1 MKKGITAVLVVLLA
15 TTAMAQKNKKVMLE
29 QIAKLQAHLYQV
41 KQGYNIAKKGLNT
54 VTKWTKGEFDLHKV
68 YLNSLKTVN
77 PNVKDAQKID
87 ACRDL
92 YKEIVNGFTGVLDQ
106 SQSSGMFVPQEI
118 QYFRSVYDNLI
129 KNCIETM
136 DNLKMVTSDGQ
147 VEMTDD
153 QRMKRIDEYYA
164 QMQENYVFAV
174 AFCTDMQALE
184 NARRKH
190 KQEAEQLRVLF
201 GLD

>member
-1 MKKGITAVLVVLLA
+1 MKKGIMAAAVVLLA
-15 TTAMAQKNKKVMLE
+15 TTAMGQKNQKVMLE
-29 QIAKLQAHLYQV
+29 QIVKLQAHLYQV

-54 VTKWTKGEFDLHKV
+54 VTKWTNGEFDLHKV
-68 YLNSLKTVN
+68 YFKSLKTVN
-77 PNVKDAQKID
+77 PNVGGSQKID

-92 YKEIVNGFTGVLDQ
+92 YKEIVNGFTGVINQ
-106 SQSSGMFVPQEI
+106 AQSSGMFVPQEI
-118 QYFRSVYDNLI
+118 QYFRGVYDNLI

-147 VEMTDD
+147 VEMSDD
-153 QRMKRIDEYYA
+153 QRMKRINACYE
-164 QMQENYVFAV
+164 QMQENYAFAV

-184 NARRKH
+184 HARRKH
-190 KQEAEQLRVLF
+190 KQEAEQLRILF

>member
-1 MKKGITAVLVVLLA
+1 MKKGIMAVMLALLA
-15 TTAMAQKNKKVMLE
+15 TTAIAQKNKKVMLE

-41 KQGYNIAKKGLNT
+41 KQGYNIAKKGINT
-54 VTKWTKGEFDLHKV
+54 ITKWTNGEFDLHK
-68 YLNSLKTVN
+68 LHFNSLKTVN
-77 PNVKDAQKID
+77 PNVKDSQKID

-92 YKEIVNGFTGVLDQ
+92 YKEIVNGFTGVLNEA
-106 SQSSGMFVPQEI
+106 QSSGMFVAQEI

-153 QRMKRIDEYYA
+153 QRMKRINECYE
-164 QMQENYVFAV
+164 QMQENYAFAV
-174 AFCTDMQALE
+174 AICTDMQALE
-184 NARRKH
+184 HARRKH
-190 KQEAEQLRVLF
+190 KQEAEQLRILF